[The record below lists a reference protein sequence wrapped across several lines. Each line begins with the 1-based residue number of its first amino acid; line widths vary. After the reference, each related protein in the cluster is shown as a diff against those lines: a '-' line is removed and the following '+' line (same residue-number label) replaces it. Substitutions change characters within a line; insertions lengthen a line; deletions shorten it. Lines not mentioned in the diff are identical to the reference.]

1 MAKQQRDP
9 DGLARFGEPGV
20 LVLLY
25 SGWVLSKAAKEA
37 KAT

>member
-1 MAKQQRDP
+1 VKVVAFVVAA
-9 DGLARFGEPGV
+9 LLILFG

-37 KAT
+37 KEVT